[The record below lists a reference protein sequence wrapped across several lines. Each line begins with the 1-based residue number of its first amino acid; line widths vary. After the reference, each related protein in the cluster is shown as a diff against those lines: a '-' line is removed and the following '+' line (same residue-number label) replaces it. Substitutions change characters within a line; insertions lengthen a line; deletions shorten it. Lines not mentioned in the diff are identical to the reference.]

1 MSSRQT
7 DPNPAASL
15 VAEVDRI
22 ATVTKLTKR
31 FLLFVVVPAVL
42 IIVALLAVGVYSK
55 REDITNIGTYLAGL
69 GIFSFGLVVL
79 GGVLV
84 VLVSRLLE
92 TIEDEGPP
100 RFERDWGVLGEGVQG
115 WEVSRSL
122 TYAILVLFVAGLL
135 TMLISQFLQYE
146 YEKKG
151 EKQTAAGSSGK
162 NEPVTPSDKEKEK
175 NGKDGKDNKEI
186 QPQSKDAESSPTK
199 ESPPKSDKPSRTPN
213 AGTATETK

>member
-7 DPNPAASL
+7 DPNQAASPA
-15 VAEVDRI
+15 VEVNRI
-22 ATVTKLTKR
+22 AVKKLTKR

-55 REDITNIGTYLAGL
+55 RQDITNVGTYLAAL
-69 GIFSFGLVVL
+69 GIFGFGLVVL

-84 VLVSRLLE
+84 VLVSRLLG
-92 TIEDEGPP
+92 TIDDEGPP

-146 YEKKG
+146 YDKKG
-151 EKQTAAGSSGK
+151 EKQTAADSSGK
-162 NEPVTPSDKEKEK
+162 NEPVTQSDKKMEE
-175 NGKDGKDNKEI
+175 NGKDNKEI
-186 QPQSKDAESSPTK
+186 KPDSK
-199 ESPPKSDKPSRTPN
+199 ESPPKSDKSSATPN
-213 AGTATETK
+213 AGTGTETK